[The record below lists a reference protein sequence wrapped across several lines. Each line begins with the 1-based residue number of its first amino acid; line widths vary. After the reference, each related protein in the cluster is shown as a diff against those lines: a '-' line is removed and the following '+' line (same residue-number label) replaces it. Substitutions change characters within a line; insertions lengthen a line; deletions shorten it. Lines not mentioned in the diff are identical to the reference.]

1 MKEYKCGWAEK
12 CLTVMLLRGITVK
25 MVARAVGFSPEYT
38 SSVVHGHVTREK
50 ARLPISEYLGISC
63 SDKAIITIREA

>member
-1 MKEYKCGWAEK
+1 MKEYKCGWTEK
-12 CLTVMLLRGITVK
+12 CLTTMLLKGVSVK
-25 MVARAVGFSPEYT
+25 QLSRAVGFSPEYT

-63 SDKAIITIREA
+63 SDKVIIAIREA